1 MKISKVT
8 IVFLLPLCLFLGG
21 CESIKNITDPLGDD
35 KEENKDAKNE
45 TNDSKAVK
53 ADEINLYFVRP
64 ADVLTI
70 GQDVELY
77 LDDDE
82 IGELSY
88 STKIQTT
95 VKPGTYELAT
105 KVGWSLGLPVTGLG
119 GACKFEGDYKFTEKK
134 KKKSL
139 NHPRIT
145 NYYFKIV
152 FDPGLLCGE
161 HEIIGIVESE
171 YSDLAADIE

>member
-8 IVFLLPLCLFLGG
+8 IAFLLPLCLLLGG
-21 CESIKNITDPLGDD
+21 CESIKNITDPLADD
-35 KEENKDAKNE
+35 KEENKDVKNE

-53 ADEINLYFVRP
+53 VDEINLYFVRP

-70 GQDVELY
+70 GQAVELY
-77 LDDDE
+77 VDDDE

-88 STKIQTT
+88 STKFQTT

-105 KVGWSLGLPVTGLG
+105 KVGWSLSLPVTGLG
-119 GACKFEGDYKFTEKK
+119 GACKFEGDYKFTEE
-134 KKKSL
+134 
-139 NHPRIT
+139 

-161 HEIIGIVESE
+161 HEIIGILESE

>member
-8 IVFLLPLCLFLGG
+8 IAFLLPLCLFLGG
-21 CESIKNITDPLGDD
+21 CESIKNITDPLADD
-35 KEENKDAKNE
+35 KEEDLKNE
-45 TNDSKAVK
+45 TNEVNESNEVK
-53 ADEINLYFVRP
+53 VDLINLYFVRP
-64 ADVLTI
+64 ADPFTI

-77 LDDDE
+77 VDDDE
-82 IGELSY
+82 VGELSY

-105 KVGWSLGLPVTGLG
+105 KVGWSLSLPVTGLG
-119 GACKFEGDYKFTEKK
+119 GACKFEGEYKFSEE
-134 KKKSL
+134 
-139 NHPRIT
+139 

-161 HEIIGIVESE
+161 HEIIGILESE
-171 YSDLAADIE
+171 YSDLAADID

>member
-8 IVFLLPLCLFLGG
+8 IAFLLPLCLLLGG
-21 CESIKNITDPLGDD
+21 CESIKNITDPLADD
-35 KEENKDAKNE
+35 KEENKDVKNE

-53 ADEINLYFVRP
+53 VDEINLYFVRP

-77 LDDDE
+77 VDDDE
-82 IGELSY
+82 VGELSY

-105 KVGWSLGLPVTGLG
+105 KVGWSLSLPVTGLG
-119 GACKFEGDYKFTEKK
+119 GACKFEGDYKFTEE
-134 KKKSL
+134 
-139 NHPRIT
+139 

-171 YSDLAADIE
+171 YSDLAADID

>member
-8 IVFLLPLCLFLGG
+8 IAFLLPLCLLLGG
-21 CESIKNITDPLGDD
+21 CESIKNITDPLADD
-35 KEENKDAKNE
+35 KEENKDVKNE

-53 ADEINLYFVRP
+53 VDEINLYFVRP

-77 LDDDE
+77 VDDDE
-82 IGELSY
+82 VGELSY

-105 KVGWSLGLPVTGLG
+105 KVGWSLSLPVTGLG
-119 GACKFEGDYKFTEKK
+119 GACKFEGDYKFTEE
-134 KKKSL
+134 
-139 NHPRIT
+139 

-161 HEIIGIVESE
+161 HEIIGILESE
-171 YSDLAADIE
+171 YSDLAADID

>member
-8 IVFLLPLCLFLGG
+8 IALLLPLCLFLGG
-21 CESIKNITDPLGDD
+21 CESIKNITDPLADD
-35 KEENKDAKNE
+35 KEENKDAKNGANKANE
-45 TNDSKAVK
+45 SNAVK
-53 ADEINLYFVRP
+53 ADQINLYFVRP

-105 KVGWSLGLPVTGLG
+105 KVGWSLSLPVTGLG
-119 GACKFEGDYKFTEKK
+119 GACKFEGDYKFTEE
-134 KKKSL
+134 
-139 NHPRIT
+139 

-161 HEIIGIVESE
+161 HEIIGIVKSE
-171 YSDLAADIE
+171 YSDLAAVIE

>member
-8 IVFLLPLCLFLGG
+8 IAFLLPLFLLLGG
-21 CESIKNITDPLGDD
+21 CESIKNITDPLADD
-35 KEENKDAKNE
+35 KEENKDVKNE

-53 ADEINLYFVRP
+53 VDEINLYFVRP

-77 LDDDE
+77 VDDDE
-82 IGELSY
+82 VGELSY

-95 VKPGTYELAT
+95 VKPGTHELAT
-105 KVGWSLGLPVTGLG
+105 KVGWSLSLPVTGLG
-119 GACKFEGDYKFTEKK
+119 GACKFEGDYKFTEE
-134 KKKSL
+134 
-139 NHPRIT
+139 

>member
-8 IVFLLPLCLFLGG
+8 IAFLLPLCLFLGG
-21 CESIKNITDPLGDD
+21 CESIKNITDPLADD
-35 KEENKDAKNE
+35 KEENKDVKNE

-53 ADEINLYFVRP
+53 VDEINLYFVRP

-77 LDDDE
+77 VDDDE
-82 IGELSY
+82 VGELSY

-105 KVGWSLGLPVTGLG
+105 KVGWSLSLPVTGLG
-119 GACKFEGDYKFTEKK
+119 GACKFEGDYKFTEE
-134 KKKSL
+134 
-139 NHPRIT
+139 

>member
-1 MKISKVT
+1 MNISKVT

-21 CESIKNITDPLGDD
+21 CESIKNITDPLADD
-35 KEENKDAKNE
+35 KEENKDVKNE

-53 ADEINLYFVRP
+53 VDEINLYFVRP

-77 LDDDE
+77 VDDDE
-82 IGELSY
+82 VGELSY

-105 KVGWSLGLPVTGLG
+105 KVGWSLSLPVTGLG
-119 GACKFEGDYKFTEKK
+119 GACKFEGDYKFTEE
-134 KKKSL
+134 
-139 NHPRIT
+139 

-161 HEIIGIVESE
+161 HEIIGILESE

>member
-8 IVFLLPLCLFLGG
+8 IAFLLPLCLFLGG
-21 CESIKNITDPLGDD
+21 CESIKNITDPLADD
-35 KEENKDAKNE
+35 KEENKDVKNE

-53 ADEINLYFVRP
+53 VDEINLYFVRP

-77 LDDDE
+77 VDDDE
-82 IGELSY
+82 VGELSY

-105 KVGWSLGLPVTGLG
+105 KVGWSLSLPVTGLG
-119 GACKFEGDYKFTEKK
+119 GACKFEGDYKFTEE
-134 KKKSL
+134 
-139 NHPRIT
+139 

-171 YSDLAADIE
+171 YLDLAADID

>member
-1 MKISKVT
+1 V
-8 IVFLLPLCLFLGG
+8 LFR
-21 CESIKNITDPLGDD
+21 SDPLADD
-35 KEENKDAKNE
+35 KEENKDVKNE

-53 ADEINLYFVRP
+53 VDEINLYFVRP

-77 LDDDE
+77 VDDDE
-82 IGELSY
+82 VGELSY

-95 VKPGTYELAT
+95 VKPGTNELAT
-105 KVGWSLGLPVTGLG
+105 KVGWSLSLPVTGLG
-119 GACKFEGDYKFTEKK
+119 GACKFEGDYKFTEE
-134 KKKSL
+134 
-139 NHPRIT
+139 

-171 YSDLAADIE
+171 YSDLAADIK

>member
-8 IVFLLPLCLFLGG
+8 IAFLLPLCLFLGG

-35 KEENKDAKNE
+35 KKKNKDVKTE
-45 TNDSKAVK
+45 TKDTNSVK

-82 IGELSY
+82 VGELSY
-88 STKIQTT
+88 STKFQTT

-105 KVGWSLGLPVTGLG
+105 KVGWSLSLPVTGLG
-119 GACKFEGDYKFTEKK
+119 GACKFEGDYKFTEE
-134 KKKSL
+134 
-139 NHPRIT
+139 

>member
-8 IVFLLPLCLFLGG
+8 IAFLFPLCLLLGG
-21 CESIKNITDPLGDD
+21 CESIKNITDPLADD
-35 KEENKDAKNE
+35 KEENKDVKNE

-53 ADEINLYFVRP
+53 VDEINLYFVRP

-77 LDDDE
+77 VDDDE
-82 IGELSY
+82 VGKLSY

-105 KVGWSLGLPVTGLG
+105 KVGWSLSLPVTGLG
-119 GACKFEGDYKFTEKK
+119 GACKFEGDYKFTEE
-134 KKKSL
+134 
-139 NHPRIT
+139 

-161 HEIIGIVESE
+161 HEIIGILESE
-171 YSDLAADIE
+171 YSDLAEDIE

>member
-8 IVFLLPLCLFLGG
+8 IAFLLPLCLLLGG
-21 CESIKNITDPLGDD
+21 CESIKNITDPLADD
-35 KEENKDAKNE
+35 KEENKDVKNE

-53 ADEINLYFVRP
+53 VDEINLYFVRP

-77 LDDDE
+77 VDDDE
-82 IGELSY
+82 VGELSY

-105 KVGWSLGLPVTGLG
+105 KVGWSLSLPVTGLG
-119 GACKFEGDYKFTEKK
+119 GACKFEGDYKFTEE
-134 KKKSL
+134 
-139 NHPRIT
+139 

-171 YSDLAADIE
+171 YSDLAADVE

>member
-8 IVFLLPLCLFLGG
+8 IAFLLPLCLLLGG
-21 CESIKNITDPLGDD
+21 CESIKNITDPLADD
-35 KEENKDAKNE
+35 KEENKDVKNE

-53 ADEINLYFVRP
+53 VDEINLYFVRP

-77 LDDDE
+77 VDDDE
-82 IGELSY
+82 VGELSY

-105 KVGWSLGLPVTGLG
+105 KVGWSLSLPVTGLG
-119 GACKFEGDYKFTEKK
+119 GACKFEGDYKFTEE
-134 KKKSL
+134 
-139 NHPRIT
+139 

>member
-8 IVFLLPLCLFLGG
+8 IAILLPLFLFLSG

-45 TNDSKAVK
+45 TNETNKSKEVK
-53 ADEINLYFVRP
+53 LDQINLYFVRP
-64 ADVLTI
+64 ADPLTI

-77 LDDDE
+77 VDDDE
-82 IGELSY
+82 VGELSY

-105 KVGWSLGLPVTGLG
+105 KVG
-119 GACKFEGDYKFTEKK
+119 
-134 KKKSL
+134 
-139 NHPRIT
+139 
-145 NYYFKIV
+145 
-152 FDPGLLCGE
+152 
-161 HEIIGIVESE
+161 
-171 YSDLAADIE
+171 